1 MKWELF
7 DLLKLHFFRRLMS
20 SCPVEDRHCFF
31 SRSGFID
38 PLKFFPV
45 CEGVSFNSAVSLCV
59 LSRCGFGVC
68 RLETERSDRVSARKK
83 RAVLIAWRSPTHT
96 GKYSH
101 THTNQK
107 SKPSFTASVCEVCL
121 PSAID
126 FSLRNM
132 TLSSAGSLTPA
143 GSESHRPDSDF
154 DWCASDGFW
163 LLQVLADFFSLLS
176 SGLML
181 MFDLSPPPPQALVVM
196 LPH

>member
-1 MKWELF
+1 MP
-7 DLLKLHFFRRLMS
+7 
-20 SCPVEDRHCFF
+20 SCPVEDRHCFC
-31 SRSGFID
+31 SHTGFID

-68 RLETERSDRVSARKK
+68 RPETERSDHVSARKK

-132 TLSSAGSLTPA
+132 ALSSAGSLTPA

-163 LLQVLADFFSLLS
+163 LLQVLADFSGFLSFSS
-176 SGLML
+176 VVNVWS
-181 MFDLSPPPPQALVVM
+181 FPPHKLWWWCS
-196 LPH
+196 LTRSKDTNH